1 MKVGLM
7 GGTFDPIHIG
17 HLLVAEEARLCL
29 EFDEVLFIPTGNPW
43 MKAGTPLSPAHHR
56 LNMVRL
62 AVASNPFFHASSI
75 EIDRP
80 GPTYT
85 VDTLAQLREGGD
97 NEDSFYF
104 IVGVDSL
111 SGLRRWKEPERVLD
125 LCTMVV
131 VPRPGHP
138 TGDMSFLESICL
150 SESEKVLTLNGPL
163 VDVSGTDIRSRVA
176 MGQSVRYQVPEEV
189 ESYMARCDLYRES
202 GVAQ

>member
-17 HLLVAEEARLCL
+17 HLLVAEEARVRL
-29 EFDEVLFIPTGNPW
+29 ELDEVLFIPTGHPW
-43 MKAGTPLSPAHHR
+43 MKAGASLSLPYHR

-62 AVASNPFFHASSI
+62 AVASNPFFHASSM

-85 VDTLAQLREGGD
+85 VDTLTQLHEGV
-97 NEDSFYF
+97 DSDGAFYF

-111 SGLRRWKEPERVLD
+111 SGFRRWKEPDKILE

-131 VPRPGHP
+131 VPRPGHEA
-138 TGDMSFLESICL
+138 GDTSFLKSICL

-163 VDVSGTDIRSRVA
+163 VDVSGTDIRRRVG
-176 MGQSVRYQVPEEV
+176 MGQSVRYQVLEEV
-189 ESYMARCDLYRES
+189 ESYMCQCGLYRES
-202 GVAQ
+202 EVAQ